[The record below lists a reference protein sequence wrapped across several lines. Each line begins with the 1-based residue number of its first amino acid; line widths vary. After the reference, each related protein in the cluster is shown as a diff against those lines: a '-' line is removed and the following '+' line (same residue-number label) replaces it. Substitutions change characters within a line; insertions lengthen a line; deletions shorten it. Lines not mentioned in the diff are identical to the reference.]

1 MCCVAQVFRA
11 MKKSGFEPE
20 KATFNT
26 LIEAYGRCGSSDQAM
41 GIYDGML
48 QAGCT
53 PDLATFNTLLA
64 TLAREGRWEH
74 AELVLDEL
82 KRSSYKPND
91 IAYASMLHAYTNGGE
106 LEKMNELVDTLR
118 TLFVPITKILLKTLV
133 LVYRYVEHFSDH
145 CVSIAG
151 KNLMI
156 KWLCILKEFLSR
168 APC

>member
-1 MCCVAQVFRA
+1 
-11 MKKSGFEPE
+11 MKKAGFEPE

-41 GIYDGML
+41 SIYDGML

-64 TLAREGRWEH
+64 ALAREGRWEH

-91 IAYASMLHAYTNGGE
+91 IAYASMLHAYANGGE
-106 LEKMNELVDTLR
+106 LDKMNELVDTLR
-118 TLFVPITKILLKTLV
+118 TLYVPFTKILLKTLV
-133 LVYRYVEHFSDH
+133 LVYRYVAQFPTVAIQLLKGIQWLLHS
-145 CVSIAG
+145 CPCR
-151 KNLMI
+151 NL
-156 KWLCILKEFLSR
+156 S
-168 APC
+168 